1 MKYCLGLLLCVLCT
15 CSSPTEPDGEPLLFP
30 SNFATM
36 FQTVRDCRQSNAH
49 DMHFISV
56 AANVKAESLYRE
68 GRYPLPVGSI
78 LVKTLYD
85 DPTCTAPVGY
95 VAMRKDGNWV
105 WQDATTNFEVRDT
118 GALKSCIACHSACG
132 DRDLTCTNP

>member
-36 FQTVRDCRQSNAH
+36 FQTVRDCRLSNAH

-68 GRYPLPVGSI
+68 DHYPLPVGSI

-85 DPTCTAPVGY
+85 APTCTKP
-95 VAMRKDGNWV
+95 
-105 WQDATTNFEVRDT
+105 
-118 GALKSCIACHSACG
+118 
-132 DRDLTCTNP
+132 